1 MIRRIL
7 ATFVVAAV
15 LLVANSGSAEA
26 QQQGYGAVW
35 GGGQQ
40 SMNNLDRFYHYPYV
54 YYPHN
59 FYSNNYY
66 RSSDSLYHR
75 YPQEMRVPVYNRSWH
90 NEYPSPR
97 RYHWGHHFITDVF

>member
-1 MIRRIL
+1 MIRRVL
-7 ATFVVAAV
+7 ATAVVAAV
-15 LLVANSGSAEA
+15 LLVAGSGSAEA
-26 QQQGYGAVW
+26 QQNVYGAVW
-35 GGGQQ
+35 GGQQ

-75 YPQEMRVPVYNRSWH
+75 YPTEMRVPVYNRDWY
-90 NEYPSPR
+90 NYYPAPR